1 MSMAMI
7 RSAPEY
13 LEPWITLRPTPPQP
27 TTATVSPWRMSAV
40 LWAAPKPVSTPQPI
54 SAADAS
60 GMSLS
65 IFTALI
71 AGTTVC
77 SVNVPLADIWSI
89 GCPSRRKRGVPSS
102 SAPVAMVG
110 KPMSHK
116 CPCPPWQK

>member
-1 MSMAMI
+1 
-7 RSAPEY
+7 
-13 LEPWITLRPTPPQP
+13 
-27 TTATVSPWRMSAV
+27 MSAV

-71 AGTTVC
+71 AGTTVD

-89 GCPSRRKRGVPSS
+89 GWPLRRKRGVPSS
-102 SAPVAMVG
+102 RAPVAMVG
-110 KPMSHK
+110 KPTSHR
-116 CPCPPWQK
+116 CPCPP